1 MVQYLLVERSL
12 SKWKAS
18 TRPVHADD
26 DQSIAGYEGKLGA
39 EQMRAQPIRPPGSTE
54 EPWDLRAAAAAA
66 AARHN
71 NRHREV
77 AQRGVGWRRVCW
89 EPQTWRGPSWHS
101 GSLEVQ
107 QSNYSGSNNRVAALQ
122 QAGGRASRE
131 RPLKPK
137 DQAANALRRGQN
149 EYDRRP
155 KLSLVDAGG
164 FGTFLCNQPCKLY
177 RASANRQLTW
187 AARAPS
193 LTAWHSTARRERQT
207 PR

>member
-1 MVQYLLVERSL
+1 VSRWEPCRL

-18 TRPVHADD
+18 TWPVHADD

-54 EPWDLRAAAAAA
+54 EPWDLRAAAAAAA

-137 DQAANALRRGQN
+137 VPAKCQIHDEAPFVFARRSQQLVPQPCCTKPPTHQSATDASSKAL
-149 EYDRRP
+149 
-155 KLSLVDAGG
+155 
-164 FGTFLCNQPCKLY
+164 FLCSGRPGCIFDK
-177 RASANRQLTW
+177 AVSACHGPN
-187 AARAPS
+187 PN
-193 LTAWHSTARRERQT
+193 
-207 PR
+207 